1 MSQRGVYLRSSK
13 QTETEAFTE
22 TPKFFLKHFFNVSK
36 IVHLTQREVTL

>member
-1 MSQRGVYLRSSK
+1 MNQRDVYLRSSK

-36 IVHLTQREVTL
+36 ILHLTQREVTL